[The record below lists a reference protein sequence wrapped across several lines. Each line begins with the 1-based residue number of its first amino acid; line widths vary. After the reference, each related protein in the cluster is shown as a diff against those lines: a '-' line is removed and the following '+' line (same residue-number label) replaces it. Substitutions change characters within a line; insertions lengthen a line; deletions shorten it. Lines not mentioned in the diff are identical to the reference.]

1 MKINK
6 NSRDYKA
13 GFKAGYN
20 QAQNEMR
27 EQVNEF
33 LRTETA
39 RMEEQTAKMNEII
52 EARTLL
58 RIPKGG
64 SC

>member
-1 MKINK
+1 MKNK
-6 NSRDYKA
+6 NYEAGYKA

-20 QAQNEMR
+20 QAQDEMR
-27 EQVNEF
+27 EQVRDF

-39 RMEEQTAKMNEII
+39 RMQEQTAEFHKII
-52 EARTLL
+52 AARNLL
-58 RIPKGG
+58 EKPAKG